1 MKYYPIC
8 LRITDRPCLVIGGGL
23 IAEQKVR
30 SLLDADANVT
40 VVSPALTPGLAEWAR
55 AGRIVHIPRGYR
67 RGDLVGATLV
77 YAATDDEDL
86 QTQVAND
93 AHEAGVL
100 VNVVDR
106 PRLCDFIVPSI
117 LAQGDLLVAVST
129 SGTSPALA
137 KRIRHDLEAS
147 FGPEYAVAL
156 TLLKRLRLQL
166 GQRGVPSA
174 ERQRIFTTLAASP
187 LVEHLQHKRRHA
199 VDRLLTDA
207 VGWEVSLATLGV
219 DLP

>member
-8 LRITDRPCLVIGGGL
+8 LRIADRPCLVIGGGP

-30 SLLDADANVT
+30 SLLAADANVT
-40 VVSPALTPGLAEWAR
+40 VVSPALTPGLAAWAR
-55 AGRIVHIPRGYR
+55 TGRIAHVPRDYR
-67 RGDLVGATLV
+67 RGDLAGATLV

-86 QTQVAND
+86 HAQVARD
-93 AHEAGVL
+93 AQDAGIL

-106 PRLCDFIVPSI
+106 PHLCDFIVPSI

-129 SGTSPALA
+129 SGASPALA
-137 KRIRHDLEAS
+137 TRIRRDLEAS
-147 FGPEYAVAL
+147 FGPEYAIAL
-156 TLLKRLRLQL
+156 TVLRRLREQL
-166 GQRGVPSA
+166 GERGVSSA

-187 LVEHLQHKRRHA
+187 LVEHLQHKRRLA

-207 VGWEVSLATLGV
+207 VGWEVSLAGLGV

>member
-8 LRITDRPCLVIGGGL
+8 LRIADRPCLVIGGGP
-23 IAEQKVR
+23 IAEQKVS

-55 AGRIVHIPRGYR
+55 AGRIVHVPRRYC
-67 RGDLVGATLV
+67 RGDLAGATLV

-86 QTQVAND
+86 HAQVARD
-93 AHEAGVL
+93 ARDAGVL

-106 PRLCDFIVPSI
+106 PPLCDFIVPSI
-117 LAQGDLLVAVST
+117 LVQGDLLVAVST
-129 SGTSPALA
+129 SGASPALA
-137 KRIRHDLEAS
+137 KRIRRDLEPS

-156 TLLKRLRLQL
+156 TLLQRLRVHL
-166 GQRGVPSA
+166 GERGVPSA

-187 LVEHLQHKRRHA
+187 LVEHLQHQRRHA
-199 VDRLLTDA
+199 VERLLTDA